1 VKRIIGT
8 IAVALLS
15 IPACVS
21 AVEGSL
27 LIYQQ
32 QELGIE
38 PYNAR
43 IMVTKDFLRMDDGA
57 DEGDYLL
64 FDRKQRL
71 ISSVTHDDATVF
83 EISPRQV
90 KQRPPMKL
98 RRRSRE
104 IKMENPPLVGEQKP
118 HHHLLTVNDKAC
130 YNVIAVKGL
139 LKDVRQVLVDFRQTL
154 SGEHAKLLPRLPAD
168 QQDPCDLARNIFHP
182 GWQLEFG
189 LPIQEWDEQG
199 RGQTLVDYK
208 ENTHL
213 NNKLFTLPQG
223 YRHYTTDDLQP

>member
-1 VKRIIGT
+1 MKRII
-8 IAVALLS
+8 VAITVILFS
-15 IPACVS
+15 VPASVL
-21 AVEGSL
+21 AAEGSL

-43 IMVTKDFLRMDDGA
+43 IIVTKDYLRMDDGV

-64 FDRKQRL
+64 FDRKQHL
-71 ISSVTHDDATVF
+71 ISSVTHDDGTVF
-83 EISPRQV
+83 EIPPREM
-90 KQRPPMKL
+90 KQQPPMKL
-98 RRRSRE
+98 HRSSSE
-104 IKMENPPLVGEQKP
+104 IKMDNPPRIGNEVP
-118 HHHLLTVNDKAC
+118 HHHQLFVNDKAC
-130 YNVIAVKGL
+130 YNVVAVKGL
-139 LKDVRQVLVDFRQTL
+139 LEDVRQVLIEFRTML

-168 QQDPCDLARNIFHP
+168 QQDPCDLARNVFHP

-208 ENTHL
+208 QKTHL
-213 NNKLFTLPQG
+213 DDKLFSLPQG
-223 YRHYTTDDLQP
+223 YRHYTTDDLLQ

>member
-1 VKRIIGT
+1 MKRVIV
-8 IAVALLS
+8 IAVVALLS
-15 IPACVS
+15 VPVGVS

-43 IMVTKDFLRMDDGA
+43 IMVTRGTLRMDDGV

-64 FDRKQRL
+64 FDRQQGL
-71 ISSVTHDDATVF
+71 ISSVTHGDGTVF
-83 EISPRQV
+83 EIPTRAV
-90 KQRPPMKL
+90 NQRPPMKL
-98 RRRSRE
+98 RRRSSE
-104 IKMENPPLVGEQKP
+104 VKMDNPPMVGKEKP
-118 HHHLLTVNDKAC
+118 RHHQLIVNDKAC
-130 YNVIAVKGL
+130 YNVIAVEGL
-139 LKDVRQVLVDFRQTL
+139 LKDVRQVLTDFRKTL

-168 QQDPCDLARNIFHP
+168 QQEPCDLARNIFHP

-208 ENTHL
+208 ENTQL
-213 NNKLFTLPQG
+213 DDKLFTLPQG
-223 YRHYTTDDLQP
+223 YRHYTTDDLQK